1 MGSNV
6 DTMASTDASAKLR
19 VAVQQGNAE
28 RVEQILALE
37 GVDPNVKAG
46 RSLTSHTPLTQAV
59 ELDRPDIV
67 EMLLSHQDTMPDIKG
82 NDGFTPLT
90 LAIAK
95 SSSSMVSLLLAD
107 QRTDVNLKEGGG
119 LTPLHMAVSI
129 GNKEILELLLKDNRL
144 DKEIKV
150 EGLTAL
156 EFIKTLD
163 HPDEALVNMLA

>member
-1 MGSNV
+1 MGSV
-6 DTMASTDASAKLR
+6 DTMTSTDASAKLR

-28 RVEQILALE
+28 RVGQILALE

-59 ELDRPDIV
+59 ELDRSNIV
-67 EMLLSHQDTMPDIKG
+67 ELLLTHQDTLPDTKG

-95 SSSSMVSLLLAD
+95 SSSTMVSLLLAD

-129 GNKEILELLLKDNRL
+129 GNKEILEMLLRDSRLEKDV
-144 DKEIKV
+144 KV
-150 EGLTAL
+150 DGLTAL
-156 EFIKTLD
+156 EFIKTSD
-163 HPDEALVNMLA
+163 HPDEDLVNMLA